1 MADYKD
7 QVDELFPGLNT
18 TPNNKKKD
26 TAELFGQEVGV
37 SSLGSFF
44 SGIGS
49 GLFKIPE
56 GFVSL
61 GANLIDLGADTNKA
75 EEVEKFFAKI
85 NPFDEYA
92 EATAAGRISEI
103 LTNIAVPVGIVG
115 NVASK
120 LSKGALAAKKSGNY
134 FKVLDDEG
142 VPILE
147 SLRKGQKVKDK
158 VAKLNRK
165 GQAAQLGITGLAAG
179 TAEAIFIDDPED
191 VGSFGDLFGGGPTEL
206 ERGNDYDPK
215 RDLYNR
221 LKLGIEGAAFTGII
235 STAGKGIKQLADSTK
250 AGRVAQTKTGRA
262 LDWFSEKLRP
272 RSGKNKQYFENEMS
286 YKGKLGGD
294 QNFVENLAFQ
304 LDDQLDSVMPSMN
317 RWFGSR
323 GTEAKTKL
331 LQQAKKTILSNLDPE
346 NIKFGTIDSRNIKTG
361 EFIKD
366 KEKFK
371 ILKEKFIKQGMDN
384 KSATAKALKETPNQQ
399 QLKVILPAI
408 DIKEAIKLDS
418 LLKSTAKDF
427 GKEIDPKILSKKNPK
442 NFKRNIRQS
451 NILSKEERQGVIGS
465 LNEMRQTWGDLL
477 SVEGRSLDTT
487 KGIKIKGNAPV
498 PTGKST
504 FDRWKEIMPKM
515 ITDRLDTGYLVF
527 RNNSLRLADNVAPA
541 KELIKKEETSIKKI
555 AEGLGV
561 KVNNSEA
568 KRIVNDIVS
577 TARLDKK
584 IPLLEK
590 GSVLFRIPNY
600 FVDKSFASQ
609 AAKYPN
615 KQLIQLTKE
624 TQEVANKL
632 LGKDESVMSVILNG
646 SNMLSTVVRRDD
658 FYRTLLS
665 NSNDI
670 KVARAAR
677 IKQLMQEGYSAEE
690 ASTKA
695 PIQTFFDTEEELIKA
710 TGARSGDYR
719 KIGTV
724 SQRGEEGLEQI
735 NALTDR
741 NKTRALL
748 KGEIDPKT
756 GENVW
761 AEEANQVLRKPSF
774 KEMYEQYNS
783 GIGIKPG
790 ETFEAF
796 QKRSNKEF
804 LVDVAS
810 INPLTGKW
818 TLKGNADALY
828 NVNKNLITPDSGLAA
843 QIYKNL
849 ILYPKATSQMAKT
862 VLGPFTHMRN
872 FLSAGAFA
880 TANGIIPFIGAKGA
894 ARDALRA
901 IQLGSRSKEG
911 NALYRE
917 LLDRGVVNSQAQLSD
932 LKELLKD
939 IDFGGTFG
947 SIKAFNKLAKV
958 LSRSKKF
965 AQDAYTA
972 EDDFWKIFS
981 YLKEKDRLF
990 NAYSKVFDGSAIGKG
1005 GTFIN
1010 MAGNSVRFN
1019 KETIAEEAADIVRN
1033 NIPNY
1038 AYVSDFVKGLRQYPI
1053 GNFVSF
1059 PAEIMRTGAN
1069 IVQRGLDEIFYSV
1082 KVGKDTVNPL
1092 RAIGLQRLIGMGITT
1107 SAVPYAAVAAGQALY
1122 DVSED
1127 ELKAMRRYVASWSKN
1142 STLIPLRGEDGKLK
1156 YIDFSHMN
1164 AYDTLTRPIQ
1174 TVINAVQLGEQDK
1187 NGIMDDFMKGLF
1199 TSTKEL
1205 AEPFISESIWTS
1217 ALADIYVRGGRTK
1230 EGYRIYNPNDS
1241 IGNQLYNSLA
1251 HLSKSQLPLNWKQL
1265 ERLNLSIK
1273 PKNDVGRFDRK
1284 TGREYELGNEVAG
1297 MIGARAIKIEPE
1309 KAISYKIADY
1319 SRGTR
1324 NSKSLFTRAVL
1335 RGGIKTPEEIYNA
1348 YLNTNEAL
1356 FKVQKTM
1363 ADDINAAKILGM
1375 SEDEMETEVLDRIGT
1390 TNYDF
1395 LSENIFRPMK
1405 ITNSTLDSFQEIA
1418 DNLGISNP
1426 LDSVI
1431 DPISDL
1437 EEILGEYSLTNKN
1450 LPKIKNPFSNSILSD
1465 TLESMGTIPN
1475 NVASTTPSYTE
1486 ANVNGSPFDLP
1497 YDQQTQEQK
1506 INTITTTD
1514 QFLR

>member
-1 MADYKD
+1 MADYSD
-7 QVDELFPGLNT
+7 NVNALFPGLNST
-18 TPNNKKKD
+18 TTSSKKD
-26 TAELFGQEVGV
+26 TAQLFGKEVGV

-44 SGIGS
+44 AGIGS
-49 GLFKIPE
+49 GFFKIPE

-61 GANLIDLGADTNKA
+61 GANLIDLGADTDTA
-75 EEVEKFFAKI
+75 QEVEEFFAKI

-103 LTNIAVPVGIVG
+103 LTNIAVPVGIAG
-115 NVASK
+115 SVASK

-134 FKVLDDEG
+134 FKVLDDDG
-142 VPILE
+142 VPVLE
-147 SLRKGQKVKDK
+147 ALKKGQKIKSVDRL
-158 VAKLNRK
+158 AKLNRK
-165 GQAAQLGITGLAAG
+165 GQAAQLGITGLASG
-179 TAEAIFIDDPED
+179 VAEAAFVDDPED
-191 VGSFGDLFGGGPTEL
+191 VGTFGDLFGGGPTEL
-206 ERGNDYDPK
+206 ERGNDYDPE
-215 RDLYNR
+215 RELYNR

-235 STAGKGIKQLADSTK
+235 STAGKGVKQLADATK

-272 RSGKNKQYFENEMS
+272 RSAKNKQYFENEMS

-304 LDDQLDSVMPSMN
+304 LDDQLDSVMPALN
-317 RWFGSR
+317 RWFGDR
-323 GTEAKTKL
+323 GTVAKTKL

-346 NIKFGTIDSRNIKTG
+346 NIKFGTIDRRNLKTG
-361 EFIKD
+361 EFMKD
-366 KEKFK
+366 KEKFDL
-371 ILKEKFIKQGMDN
+371 LKERFIKQGMSP
-384 KSATAKALKETPNQQ
+384 KEATAKALKEAPNEQ
-399 QLKVILPAI
+399 QLKVLMPAI
-408 DIKEAIKLDS
+408 NIREAKILDDMLRSTSKEFGKDLDPKLLSQKNPANFKRDIKKAD
-418 LLKSTAKDF
+418 
-427 GKEIDPKILSKKNPK
+427 ILSK
-442 NFKRNIRQS
+442 Q
-451 NILSKEERQGVIGS
+451 ERQGVIGT
-465 LNEMRQTWGDLL
+465 LNDMRQTWGDLL
-477 SVEGRSLDTT
+477 AIEGRSLDTS
-487 KGIKIKGNAPV
+487 KGVKIKGGKPV

-527 RNNSLRLADNVAPA
+527 KNNSLRLADNVAPA
-541 KELIKKEETSIKKI
+541 KELMKKEETSIKKI

-561 KVNNSEA
+561 KIGNSEA
-568 KRIVNDIVS
+568 KKIVNDIVA

-590 GSVLFRIPNY
+590 GSVLFKIPNY
-600 FVDKSFASQ
+600 FVDKSFASY
-609 AAKYPN
+609 AAKFPN
-615 KQLIQLTKE
+615 KQLIQLTDE
-624 TQEVANKL
+624 TQAVANRL

-646 SNMLSTVVRRDD
+646 SSMLSTVVRRDD
-658 FYRTLLS
+658 FYRTLLN

-670 KVARAAR
+670 KVARGAR
-677 IKQLMQEGYSAEE
+677 IEELVKQGMSREE
-690 ASTKA
+690 ASAKA

-710 TGARSGDYR
+710 TGAKAGDYR
-719 KIGTV
+719 KIATV
-724 SQRGEEGLEQI
+724 SARGEEGLEQI
-735 NALTDR
+735 NPLVDR
-741 NKTRALL
+741 NKTRTLL

-756 GENVW
+756 GENIW

-774 KEMYEQYNS
+774 KEMYDQYTS
-783 GIGIKPG
+783 GVGVNPG
-790 ETFEAF
+790 ETFEAY
-796 QKRSNKEF
+796 QKRANKEF

-818 TLKGNADALY
+818 TLNGNADALY

-880 TANGIIPFIGAKGA
+880 TANGIIPFLGAKGA

-901 IQLGSRSKEG
+901 IQLGPRSKEG
-911 NALYRE
+911 NALYKE
-917 LLDRGVVNSQAQLSD
+917 LLERGVVNSQAQLSD

-990 NAYSKVFDGSAIGKG
+990 NAYSKAFDGSSIGKG
-1005 GTFIN
+1005 GTFVN
-1010 MAGNSVRFN
+1010 MAGKTVRLN
-1019 KETIAEEAADIVRN
+1019 KDTAAEEAAEIVRN

-1059 PAEIMRTGAN
+1059 PAEILRTGTN
-1069 IVQRGLDEIFYSV
+1069 IVQRGLDEIFYTV
-1082 KVGKDTVNPL
+1082 KLSNGETVKPL
-1092 RAIGLQRLIGMGITT
+1092 RAIGLQRLIGMGVTT

-1217 ALADIYVRGGRTK
+1217 ALADIYVRGGETRDGFRVYNENDTK
-1230 EGYRIYNPNDS
+1230 
-1241 IGNQLYNSLA
+1241 GNQLYNSLA
-1251 HLSKSQLPLNWKQL
+1251 HLGKSQLPLNWKQL
-1265 ERLNLSIK
+1265 ERLNLSMK
-1273 PKNDVGRFDRK
+1273 PKDSSGRFDER
-1284 TGREYELGNEVAG
+1284 GRDFELGNEVAG
-1297 MIGARAIKIEPE
+1297 MIGARAIEIEPE
-1309 KAISYKIADY
+1309 KAIAYKIADY
-1319 SRGTR
+1319 ARGTR
-1324 NSKSLFTRAVL
+1324 NSKSLFTREVL
-1335 RGGIKTPEEIYNA
+1335 KGGIKTPEQIYEA
-1348 YLNTNEAL
+1348 YLNSNKAL
-1356 FKVQKTM
+1356 FRVQKTM
-1363 ADDINAAKILGM
+1363 ADDMSAARLLGM
-1375 SEDEMETEVLDRIGT
+1375 TEDEMETEVLDRIGGV
-1390 TNYDF
+1390 NYGT
-1395 LSENIFRPMK
+1395 LTENIFRPLN
-1405 ITNSTLDSFQEIA
+1405 ITTNTINSFQEIA
-1418 DNLGISNP
+1418 DALGISNP

-1431 DPISDL
+1431 DSL
-1437 EEILGEYSLTNKN
+1437 SELQELLSEYSLTNKD
-1450 LPKIKNPFSNSILSD
+1450 LPQLKNPFNTPPLPNLVNDIKAPFQQLGFLGENQTSVGSTGVLPSFDKLPTNEKYK
-1465 TLESMGTIPN
+1465 TLFPRG
-1475 NVASTTPSYTE
+1475 
-1486 ANVNGSPFDLP
+1486 
-1497 YDQQTQEQK
+1497 
-1506 INTITTTD
+1506 
-1514 QFLR
+1514 

>member
-1 MADYKD
+1 MADYSD
-7 QVDELFPGLNT
+7 NVNALFPGLNST
-18 TPNNKKKD
+18 TTSSKKN
-26 TAELFGQEVGV
+26 TAQLFGKEVGV

-61 GANLIDLGADTNKA
+61 GANLIDLGADTNTA
-75 EEVEKFFAKI
+75 QEVEEFFAKI

-103 LTNIAVPVGIVG
+103 LTNIAVPVGIAG
-115 NVASK
+115 SVASK

-134 FKVLDDEG
+134 FKVLDDDG
-142 VPILE
+142 VPVLE
-147 SLRKGQKVKDK
+147 ALKKGQKIKSVDRL
-158 VAKLNRK
+158 AKLNRK
-165 GQAAQLGITGLAAG
+165 GQAAQLGITGLASG
-179 TAEAIFIDDPED
+179 VAEAAFVDDPED
-191 VGSFGDLFGGGPTEL
+191 VGTFGDLFGGGPTEL
-206 ERGNDYDPK
+206 ERGNDYDPE
-215 RDLYNR
+215 RELYNR
-221 LKLGIEGAAFTGII
+221 LKLGIEGTAFTGII
-235 STAGKGIKQLADSTK
+235 STAGKGVKQLADATK

-272 RSGKNKQYFENEMS
+272 RSAKNKQYFENEMS

-304 LDDQLDSVMPSMN
+304 LDDQLDSVMPALN
-317 RWFGSR
+317 RWFGDR
-323 GTEAKTKL
+323 GTVAKTKL

-346 NIKFGTIDSRNIKTG
+346 NIKFGTIDRRNLKTG
-361 EFIKD
+361 EFMKD
-366 KEKFK
+366 KEKFDL
-371 ILKEKFIKQGMDN
+371 LKEKFIKQGMSP
-384 KSATAKALKETPNQQ
+384 KEAMAKALKEAPNEQ
-399 QLKVILPAI
+399 QLKVLMPAI
-408 DIKEAIKLDS
+408 DVNEAKVLDDM
-418 LLKSTAKDF
+418 LRSTAKEFNKDL
-427 GKEIDPKILSKKNPK
+427 DPKLLSQKNPINFKRDIKKADILSK
-442 NFKRNIRQS
+442 Q
-451 NILSKEERQGVIGS
+451 ERQGVIGT
-465 LNEMRQTWGDLL
+465 LNDMRQTWGDLL
-477 SVEGRSLDTT
+477 AIEGRSLDTS
-487 KGIKIKGNAPV
+487 KGVKIKGGKPV

-527 RNNSLRLADNVAPA
+527 KNNSLRLADNVAPT
-541 KELIKKEETSIKKI
+541 KELMKKEETSIKKI

-561 KVNNSEA
+561 KISNSEA
-568 KRIVNDIVS
+568 KKIVNDIVA

-590 GSVLFRIPNY
+590 GSVLFKIPNY
-600 FVDKSFASQ
+600 FVDKSFASY
-609 AAKYPN
+609 AAKFPN
-615 KQLIQLTKE
+615 KQLIQLTEE
-624 TQEVANKL
+624 TQAVANRL

-646 SNMLSTVVRRDD
+646 SSMLSTVVRRDD
-658 FYRTLLS
+658 FYRTLLN

-670 KVARAAR
+670 KVARGAR
-677 IKQLMQEGYSAEE
+677 IEELVKQGMSREE

-710 TGARSGDYR
+710 TGAKTGDYR
-719 KIGTV
+719 KIATV
-724 SQRGEEGLEQI
+724 SARGEEGLEQI
-735 NALTDR
+735 NPLVDR
-741 NKTRALL
+741 NKTRTLL

-756 GENVW
+756 GENIW

-774 KEMYEQYNS
+774 KEMYDQYTS
-783 GIGIKPG
+783 GVGVNPG
-790 ETFEAF
+790 ETFEAY
-796 QKRSNKEF
+796 QKRANKEF
-804 LVDVAS
+804 LIDVAS

-818 TLKGNADALY
+818 TLNGNADALY

-880 TANGIIPFIGAKGA
+880 TANGIIPFLGAKGA

-901 IQLGSRSKEG
+901 IQLGPRSKEG
-911 NALYRE
+911 NALYKE

-990 NAYSKVFDGSAIGKG
+990 NAYSKAFDGSSIGKG
-1005 GTFIN
+1005 GTFVN
-1010 MAGNSVRFN
+1010 MAGKTVRLN
-1019 KETIAEEAADIVRN
+1019 KDTVAEEAAEIVRN

-1059 PAEIMRTGAN
+1059 PAEILRTGTN
-1069 IVQRGLDEIFYSV
+1069 IVQRALDEIFYTV
-1082 KVGKDTVNPL
+1082 KLSNGETVKPL
-1092 RAIGLQRLIGMGITT
+1092 RAIGLQRLIGMGVTT

-1174 TVINAVQLGEQDK
+1174 TVINAVQLGEQNK

-1205 AEPFISESIWTS
+1205 AEPFISESIWTQS
-1217 ALADIYVRGGRTK
+1217 LADVFVRGGETRD
-1230 EGYRIYNPNDS
+1230 GFRVYNKNDS
-1241 IGNQLYNSLA
+1241 YGNQLYNSLA
-1251 HLSKSQLPLNWKQL
+1251 HLGKSQLPLNWKQL
-1265 ERLNLSIK
+1265 ERLNLSMK
-1273 PKNDVGRFDRK
+1273 PKDSSGRFDER
-1284 TGREYELGNEVAG
+1284 GRDFELGNEVAG
-1297 MIGARAIKIEPE
+1297 MIGARAIEIEPE
-1309 KAISYKIADY
+1309 KAIAFKIADY
-1319 SRGTR
+1319 ARGTR
-1324 NSKSLFTRAVL
+1324 NSKSLFTREVL
-1335 RGGIKTPEEIYNA
+1335 KGGIKTPEQIYEA
-1348 YLNTNEAL
+1348 YLNANKAL
-1356 FKVQKTM
+1356 FKVQKNM
-1363 ADDINAAKILGM
+1363 ADDMSAARLLGM
-1375 SEDEMETEVLDRIGT
+1375 TEDEMETEVLDRIGGV
-1390 TNYDF
+1390 NYET
-1395 LSENIFRPMK
+1395 LNENIFRPLN
-1405 ITNSTLDSFQEIA
+1405 ITTNTINSFQEIA
-1418 DNLGISNP
+1418 DALGISNP

-1431 DPISDL
+1431 DSL
-1437 EEILGEYSLTNKN
+1437 SELQELLSEYSLTNKN
-1450 LPKIKNPFSNSILSD
+1450 LPQLKNPFNTPPLPNLVNNIKAPFQQLGFLGENQTSVGNTG
-1465 TLESMGTIPN
+1465 TLN
-1475 NVASTTPSYTE
+1475 
-1486 ANVNGSPFDLP
+1486 FDQLNL
-1497 YDQQTQEQK
+1497 DQK
-1506 INTITTTD
+1506 INKSNNID
-1514 QFLR
+1514 NFIKS